1 MLLLL
6 PFTIPTAFAQEAAP
20 DVADVTPPTPR
31 TPLAARW
38 PADLLAPRDAGP
50 ATVEL
55 LVTIDETGVVTAV
68 APVTGDAPFRD
79 LAIAAVTATA
89 FDPAREGEVPIA
101 VEVPVRL
108 VFDPP
113 PVNVD
118 GILTGPDGVPLP
130 DATVHLGDRTD
141 VTRADGSFA
150 FRGVPA
156 GEHPLAVDAGA
167 LVVEQRLLGVRP
179 DEAIHLVLG
188 ARAPDEA
195 TVVGVYRVVREEVV
209 RRSLTAEELRT
220 TPGTMGDPLR
230 AIANLPGAVRT
241 PLDAGWLLVR
251 GGDPRDTGVY
261 VDGVRVPLIYH
272 LGGFTSVVHPG
283 FIERVDFFPGGQS
296 ARYGRATAGVVDL
309 ITGERPERLEVR
321 AGANIIL
328 AGGFVAVP
336 FQNGGV
342 SAGFRRSY
350 LDAVLG
356 AVPTISDEQAQIAPR
371 FWDWQARVDV
381 GPATVFGLGYV
392 DTIDASTGEADQ
404 LTITINTQR
413 VQGTWTGRLFDKPL
427 LIKPMY
433 GYELR
438 HVVIEAVDTTQDR
451 LVTGPG
457 LRAELQDEGEGDW
470 GWSAGLDWTVDDF
483 EFRYDTVTLDGVFWS
498 PEPYA
503 DLRWGRDTR
512 VVLGLRADSLF
523 VAGQRT
529 RGSLSPRLSVS
540 GPVSSTVTLV
550 ADAGVYHQAPAY
562 DLLIGPPE
570 GTTLRLETSYG
581 GGAGARAELGPVR
594 AEVDLYARRIENLTA
609 YEDDGTLGQGDGL
622 AFGAETL
629 TRYTWKK
636 LTGWVTASYARS
648 LRREDR
654 GLPWAPSLYDQPLSL
669 VLVDA
674 YDLGRHWT
682 LAGRWRYSS
691 GFPVPDT
698 TADIQAYDV
707 LRQTAVPLVGNE
719 HGRLEPFH
727 SLDLKIARRVEGR
740 DFDVEFYLDVQNVYW
755 RRVAEPV
762 ITGLADVYNVYA
774 YGFGLPTLPILGIE
788 GTWKRRER

>member
-1 MLLLL
+1 MLRCAVVPLLLL
-6 PFTIPTAFAQEAAP
+6 STIPAAVAQEAAAS
-20 DVADVTPPTPR
+20 VAAVTPPTPR
-31 TPLAARW
+31 TPLAASW
-38 PADLLAPRDAGP
+38 PADLPASRDAEA

-55 LVTIDETGVVTAV
+55 LVTIDEEGRVTAV
-68 APVTGDAPFRD
+68 AAVSGAPPFRD
-79 LAIAAVTATA
+79 LAITTVTATL
-89 FDPAREGEVPIA
+89 FDPAREGEAPIA

-118 GILTGPDGVPLP
+118 GTLAGPDGAPLP
-130 DATVHLGDRTD
+130 DATVHLGERTD
-141 VTRADGSFA
+141 VTRADGTFA

-156 GEHPLAVDAGA
+156 GEHPLSVDAGA
-167 LVVEQRLLGVRP
+167 LVVEQRLLGVRAG
-179 DEAIHLVLG
+179 EAIHLVLG
-188 ARAPDEA
+188 AGAPDAA

-283 FIERVDFFPGGQS
+283 FIDRVDFFPGGQS

-328 AGGFVAVP
+328 AGGFVAAP
-336 FQNGGV
+336 FPNGGV

-350 LDAVLG
+350 LDVVLG

-381 GPATVFGLGYV
+381 GPAHVFGLGYV
-392 DTIDASTGEADQ
+392 DTIDASTGDADQ

-413 VQGTWTGRLFDKPL
+413 VQGSWTGRLLDKPL
-427 LIKPMY
+427 LFQPMY

-438 HVVIEAVDTTQDR
+438 HVVIEAVNTTQDR

-457 LRAELQDEGEGDW
+457 LRAELQDEGEGEW
-470 GWSAGLDWTVDDF
+470 GWSAGLDWTVEDF
-483 EFRYDTVTLDGVFWS
+483 EFRYDNVTLDGVFWS

-512 VVLGLRADSLF
+512 VVLGLRADSLL

-529 RGSLSPRLSVS
+529 RGSISPRLSVS
-540 GPVSSTVTLV
+540 SPVSSTVTLV
-550 ADAGVYHQAPAY
+550 ADAGVYHQAPAATGRARARGQRWVRSGSTSTSTP
-562 DLLIGPPE
+562 DASRTSPPTRTTAPSDRGTGSRSEPRPSPATPGRSSRAGSRPATPAACGGRTAASPGSRACTTNRCRWSWSTPTIWAGIGPWPV
-570 GTTLRLETSYG
+570 GGVFPAASRFRTRPPTSRPTMCCGRPRYRWSATSTAASRPSTAWTSRSPAG
-581 GGAGARAELGPVR
+581 WRGATSTWNSTWTSRTS
-594 AEVDLYARRIENLTA
+594 I
-609 YEDDGTLGQGDGL
+609 GD
-622 AFGAETL
+622 A
-629 TRYTWKK
+629 W
-636 LTGWVTASYARS
+636 RS
-648 LRREDR
+648 R
-654 GLPWAPSLYDQPLSL
+654 
-669 VLVDA
+669 
-674 YDLGRHWT
+674 
-682 LAGRWRYSS
+682 
-691 GFPVPDT
+691 
-698 TADIQAYDV
+698 
-707 LRQTAVPLVGNE
+707 
-719 HGRLEPFH
+719 
-727 SLDLKIARRVEGR
+727 
-740 DFDVEFYLDVQNVYW
+740 
-755 RRVAEPV
+755 
-762 ITGLADVYNVYA
+762 
-774 YGFGLPTLPILGIE
+774 
-788 GTWKRRER
+788 